1 MPRGPSYWNQR
12 KRGWGGSE
20 EYVRRPG
27 EELQEEGLLGL
38 SSATPGRVLWNYLKE
53 AGVSGWNSLMEA
65 AGQKKR

>member
-20 EYVRRPG
+20 DYVRRPG

-38 SSATPGRVLWNYLKE
+38 SSATLGE
-53 AGVSGWNSLMEA
+53 SFGTI
-65 AGQKKR
+65 